1 MLASCFGGEEPR
13 RNCQFPKESDSLG
26 CLVSVFRRLNASQ
39 VAKCLVNIRYVIE
52 IQNIRKRK
60 EFCLV
65 MRTQDLFSMTF
76 LYNILRYIPNTY
88 LITGNLYLLA
98 TFIQF
103 PLPLVP
109 VLVTTNLVSLSL
121 FLMIQFVFEV
131 ELTFNT
137 VLIPVGFLPSLH
149 VVTWQGRQ
157 IMSGQ
162 YYKTCCKDYTSHENR
177 FK

>member
-1 MLASCFGGEEPR
+1 MILFLFLKQNLHKSFRHLVGNQRRKRTDTCFHLGRMLASCFGGEEPR
-13 RNCQFPKESDSLG
+13 RNCSFPKESDSLG

-39 VAKCLVNIRYVIE
+39 VAKCLVNIHYVIE

-109 VLVTTNLVSLSL
+109 ALVTTNLVSLSL
-121 FLMIQFVFEV
+121 FF
-131 ELTFNT
+131 
-137 VLIPVGFLPSLH
+137 
-149 VVTWQGRQ
+149 
-157 IMSGQ
+157 
-162 YYKTCCKDYTSHENR
+162 
-177 FK
+177 